1 MRSAWNEF
9 VSKIFKEGKQKNPSY
24 QFKDALKD
32 ASKRKSEMGQTSTIS
47 TPMPMSSKGK
57 KVMKVMKGTKHKK
70 SHKKGS
76 KKSRTKKNKKH

>member
-9 VSKIFKEGKQKNPSY
+9 VSKIFKEGKQKNPNY
-24 QFKDALKD
+24 QFKNALKD
-32 ASKRKSEMGQTSTIS
+32 ASNRKSEMGQTSTIS

-57 KVMKVMKGTKHKK
+57 KVMKGTKHKK